1 MKWLLRAVL
10 VLAAAFLAAAFWLL
24 ETESGLRWALGY
36 APRELLVEGV
46 RGALAREIAAERVAW
61 EGIEAR
67 RISFQID
74 LLALLADTV
83 SVSFL
88 RVDSL
93 KISLKSEEKASTA
106 FLLPVRIKVS
116 DAEVKSLVIEGY
128 EANDVHVE
136 YTGSSLGH
144 DVAASFR
151 AAGARARL
159 KAQLNARAR
168 PTRVSADVEA
178 LNLAVI
184 DPDLPQ
190 TALRAHLEAR
200 GDEKSASGR
209 LAVENPDAGPLDEDH
224 LPLASA
230 TADFSTDFS
239 AFSLNNLKASLRGSG
254 ALEGGGRIA
263 GPSAQFDLRVRDL
276 DLRSL
281 RSNLARTRLAGRLAI
296 ALEPER
302 QSVQGTLAQ
311 DDMSLTADAERR
323 GDVVEVRALRARA
336 AGGEASGRGRLQLG
350 KTPGFEADLQLARFD
365 PSRFGDYPKGSLSGS
380 VKGKGSL
387 GASRQGSFA
396 WDIAAS
402 TLLEQPF
409 ASSGRARLSGERIAA
424 GDAWATLGTVRATA
438 KGAFGGPRDEAAWTL
453 EVPRLDALHK
463 NVEGEMRAR
472 GTAKGT
478 WGKPEINLSA
488 EAKRLAVP
496 GIAFDTV
503 SLRAAGTLDAHEG
516 DIKARNADLDL
527 TAKLKGGWSGKRWS
541 GEILALENVGPR
553 PLALQAPAPLE
564 IAAGRA
570 ALGRFNATLAGGRVA
585 VESLRWED
593 GRLSTVGA
601 FAALPAQSL
610 LNFLGEKR
618 LRGDL
623 VLDGDW
629 SLLSTPQLNGRFAV
643 RRSGGDLALAG
654 PPEVPLELS
663 RATLDARFTDGKVTA
678 AFDLATRLGTARVEG
693 EAAGLTPESAA
704 SYTAQIDLK
713 ELRLLTEPLWT
724 QVRLSGR
731 VGATVKGAG
740 TLGKPLL
747 TGTLRGDA
755 LGVEAPAYGMALT
768 GGRLRAELEGD
779 RLRIVEAV
787 IAGGEGRFSLRGS
800 MPLRLADGG
809 TALEWQ
815 AENFRVLNR
824 PDTRLVVSGKGSAG
838 FDGKKLG
845 LAGELRADSGH
856 FEVRGGRLPEL
867 DDDVVV
873 AGRGP
878 TARDK
883 RAPLP
888 IDLDLRLDLGERLT
902 LRAFGFDGGVAGQL
916 RVVTDSAGALLALG
930 RLRAVRAHFRA
941 YGQELEVDPG
951 TLIFDGPLERPAIDI
966 TAWRRH
972 QQVAAGVHVTGS
984 VDAPRVELVSNPPVA
999 DADKLSWLVLGRAP
1013 NTASGADLALLQ
1025 AASGA
1030 LIGMSGD
1037 QVPVQRRIASRLG
1050 LDEITVR
1057 GSSDL
1062 ATRASTDP
1070 TTNVF
1075 ALGKRL
1081 SDKLYVSFEQAI
1093 GTTAEYLVKL
1103 DYSLTQRVS
1112 VRGQTGTTSGVG
1124 LFYRYSWD

>member
-1 MKWLLRAVL
+1 MKWLLRLTLALAV
-10 VLAAAFLAAAFWLL
+10 AFLAAAAWLL

-36 APRELLVEGV
+36 APRELVVEGV

-61 EGIEAR
+61 EDIEAR
-67 RISFQID
+67 KVSFQVN
-74 LLALLADTV
+74 LFALLADTV

-93 KISLKSEEKASTA
+93 KITLKKEETTPP
-106 FLLPVRIKVS
+106 FVLPVRIKLS
-116 DAEVKSLVIEGY
+116 DAQVKSLVFEGY
-128 EANDVHVE
+128 EANDLRLE
-136 YTGSSLGH
+136 YTGSALGH

-151 AAGARARL
+151 AAGARAKL
-159 KAQLNARAR
+159 KAALNARAR
-168 PTRVSADVEA
+168 PTELTADIEG

-200 GDEKSASGR
+200 GDDKAASGK
-209 LAVENPDAGPLDEDH
+209 LALGNPDAGPLDQDR

-230 TADFSTDFS
+230 ETAFSTDFS
-239 AFSLNNLKASLRGSG
+239 SLSLENLKASLRGSG
-254 ALEGGGRIA
+254 VLEGGGRIA
-263 GPSAQFDLRVRDL
+263 ISGQSAQFDLKVREL

-281 RSNLARTRLAGRLAI
+281 RSNLARTRLAGQLAI
-296 ALEPER
+296 ALEPKR
-302 QSVQGTLAQ
+302 QRVQGTLAQ
-311 DDMSLTADAERR
+311 DDMSLSADAERS

-336 AGGEASGRGRLQLG
+336 AGGEASGRGRLHLG
-350 KTPGFEADLQLARFD
+350 KAPSFEADLKLARFD
-365 PSRFGDYPKGSLSGS
+365 PSRFGDYPKGNLSGS
-380 VKGKGSL
+380 VKGNGSL
-387 GASRQGSFA
+387 GAARSGSFA
-396 WDIAAS
+396 WDIADS
-402 TLLEQPF
+402 TLLDQPF
-409 ASSGRARLSGERIAA
+409 ASSGRARLAGERIAD
-424 GDAWATLGTVRATA
+424 GDAWATLGANRATA
-438 KGAFGGPRDEAAWTL
+438 KGAFGGANDEAAWTL
-453 EVPRLDALHK
+453 SIPDLKSLNPNLGGQAQ
-463 NVEGEMRAR
+463 AR
-472 GTAKGT
+472 GTARGT
-478 WGKPEINLSA
+478 WGRPELNLSA
-488 EAKRLAVP
+488 EAKALTVP
-496 GIAFDTV
+496 GIAFDAV
-503 SLRAAGTLDAHEG
+503 SLKAAGTLDAHEG
-516 DIKARNADLDL
+516 DIKARNTDLDL
-527 TAKLKGGWSGKRWS
+527 TAKLKGGWSG
-541 GEILALENVGPR
+541 EILALENAGPR

-564 IAAGRA
+564 IAAGRV

-585 VESLRWED
+585 LESLRWED
-593 GRLSTVGA
+593 GHLSSVGA

-618 LRGDL
+618 LGGDL
-623 VLDGDW
+623 ALDGDW
-629 SLLSTPQLNGRFAV
+629 SLLSTPNLNGRLSV
-643 RRSGGDLALAG
+643 RRSGGDLALTG
-654 PPEVPLELS
+654 PPQVPLDLS
-663 RATLDARFTDGKVTA
+663 RATLDARFTDGKVAA

-693 EAAGLTPESAA
+693 EAAGLTLESAA
-704 SYTAQIDLK
+704 AYVAEIELK

-731 VGATVKGAG
+731 IGATIKGAG
-740 TLGKPLL
+740 TLGKPVL
-747 TGTLRGDA
+747 TGTLRGDS
-755 LGVEAPAYGMALT
+755 LGVEAPPYGMALT

-787 IAGGEGRFSLRGS
+787 ITGGEGRFSLRGS
-800 MPLRLADGG
+800 MPLRLAEGG

-824 PDTRLVVSGKGSAG
+824 PDMRLVVAGQGSAS

-845 LAGELRADSGH
+845 LAGELRAENGH
-856 FEVRGGRLPEL
+856 FEVRGNRLPEL

-873 AGRGP
+873 AGRGRG
-878 TARDK
+878 AREK

-902 LRAFGFDGGVAGQL
+902 LRAFGFDGGIAGQL
-916 RVVTDSAGALLALG
+916 RVVTDSAGALLAQG

-951 TLIFDGPLERPAIDI
+951 TLIFDGPLDRPALDI

-972 QQVAAGVHVTGS
+972 QQVEAGVHITGS

-1013 NTASGADLALLQ
+1013 STASGADLALLQ

-1030 LIGMSGD
+1030 LIGMSSD

-1057 GSSDL
+1057 SSSDL
-1062 ATRASTDP
+1062 TTRNSTDS

-1081 SDKLYVSFEQAI
+1081 SDKLYVSFEQAL

-1124 LFYRYSWD
+1124 LFYRYAWD